1 MPTGFDFARFWAG
14 PAERTDSDRARR
26 QKLEEV
32 RQLLAEIA
40 VARHSDEQD
49 PPAPRKLPPQPIVS
63 ASCERV
69 PCETVHQRR
78 AA

>member
-14 PAERTDSDRARR
+14 PAERTDPDRARR

-40 VARHSDEQD
+40 VAPHSDEQD
-49 PPAPRKLPPQPIVS
+49 PPAPMKLPPRSVVS
-63 ASCERV
+63 ASCEQLS
-69 PCETVHQRR
+69 CEARS

>member
-14 PAERTDSDRARR
+14 PAERTDPDRARR

-49 PPAPRKLPPQPIVS
+49 PPALPPRSVVS
-63 ASCERV
+63 AWCERV
-69 PCETVHQRR
+69 PRETVHLRP

>member
-49 PPAPRKLPPQPIVS
+49 PPALPPRS
-63 ASCERV
+63 GGASVCPAK
-69 PCETVHQRR
+69 PCT
-78 AA
+78 